1 MGWGGGPE
9 EGRDFSA
16 PGLET
21 AFAFAPSPEKCVLEP
36 WFKELECKYSGCDFC
51 LNACMLVASRV

>member
-1 MGWGGGPE
+1 MGWGGGPGGGE
-9 EGRDFSA
+9 RDFSA

-36 WFKELECKYSGCDFC
+36 WFKELECKYSG
-51 LNACMLVASRV
+51 L